1 MTGAEFGSFILAL
14 IVVAIVVAIAVW
26 LLHWL
31 YLRSSKERAFVRTGL
46 GGQKVVLDGGAFV
59 LPIVHDVIP
68 VNMNTLRLEVSR
80 GREKALITKD
90 RMRVDVIAEFYV
102 RVAAHPDAVAAAAQT
117 LGLRTMEPEQLKELV
132 EGKFIDALRTAAAEM
147 TMEELHEKRG
157 SYVKRVREAV
167 AEDLTKNGLE
177 LESASLTQL
186 DQTAMEYF
194 NPSNAFD
201 AEGLTRLTE
210 QIERRKKQRNDVE
223 QDTLIAI
230 RNKNL
235 EAEKLSLEIDREAE
249 QARLT
254 QQREIEFS
262 RARQRADLA
271 TERAMREQ
279 DAEGAQITAKQAID
293 AARIRSE
300 QSIEQERIG
309 KERAIQASEIE
320 RRKAL
325 ELAEQQRAIAVA
337 RESEALS
344 VAQADAEIARAHAVS
359 AEEKVFT
366 AREVEMAERK
376 KAIDL
381 IGARQSAEREAL
393 RLTLSAAAEKDASAD
408 RGAAVRVQAEADA
421 DADRIR
427 AMALR
432 VRAEIEAEAQRLMNE
447 AHNMLSPE
455 ARMSALR
462 MRLVEKAEAI
472 IRESVRPMERI
483 EGIKILHVDGLGGGG
498 GYGGEGLNGVNGVGG
513 GGGNFADGVVNSAL
527 RFRAQAPLVDQLLR
541 EIGIEGGDIQR
552 LVGGAS
558 GATAALPPASA
569 PKAKE

>member
-1 MTGAEFGSFILAL
+1 MTGAQFGSFILGL
-14 IVVAIVVAIAVW
+14 IVVAIVVALAVW

-31 YLRSSKERAFVRTGL
+31 YLRGSKERAFVRTGL
-46 GGQKVVLDGGAFV
+46 GGQKVVVDGGAFV

-80 GREKALITKD
+80 GRDKALIAKD
-90 RMRVDVIAEFYV
+90 RTRVDVIAEFYV
-102 RVAAHPDAVAAAAQT
+102 RVAAQPEAVAAAAQT

-157 SYVKRVREAV
+157 HYVRRVREAV
-167 AEDLTKNGLE
+167 AEDLKKNGLE

-186 DQTAMEYF
+186 DQTAMEFF

-249 QARLT
+249 TARLQ
-254 QQREIEFS
+254 QQREVEIA
-262 RARQRADLA
+262 RARQRAEL
-271 TERAMREQ
+271 TSERAQRDQ
-279 DAEGAQITAKQAID
+279 DAEGAQISAKQMIE

-300 QSIEQERIG
+300 QSIEQERIA
-309 KERAIQASEIE
+309 KERAVQAAEIE
-320 RRKAL
+320 RRQSL
-325 ELAEQQRAIAVA
+325 ELAEQQRAIAIA
-337 RESEALS
+337 LESKAQSEA
-344 VAQADAEIARAHAVS
+344 QAAAEAARALAVA

-376 KAIDL
+376 KAIEL
-381 IGARQSAEREAL
+381 IAARQVAERDAL
-393 RLTLSAAAEKDASAD
+393 RLVAAAQAEKEASAD
-408 RGAAVRVQAEADA
+408 RGAAIRAQAEADA
-421 DADRIR
+421 DADKIR
-427 AMALR
+427 AMAAKL
-432 VRAEIEAEAQRLMNE
+432 RAEVEAEAARLMNS
-447 AHNMLSPE
+447 AHNMLTPE

-462 MRLVEKAEAI
+462 MKLVEKAEAI

-498 GYGGEGLNGVNGVGG
+498 GHLNGDVGNGGS
-513 GGGNFADGVVNSAL
+513 FADGVVNSAL

-558 GATAALPPASA
+558 GAQSALPPA
-569 PKAKE
+569 PERKE